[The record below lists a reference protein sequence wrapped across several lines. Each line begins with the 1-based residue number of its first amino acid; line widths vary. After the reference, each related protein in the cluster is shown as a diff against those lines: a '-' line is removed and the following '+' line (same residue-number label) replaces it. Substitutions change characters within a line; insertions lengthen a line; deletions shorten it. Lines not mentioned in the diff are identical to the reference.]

1 MSTEGMSTEKIW
13 EQLGAELRRFLR
25 SRIGDEQV
33 ADDLLQETFL
43 RIHRKLGTL
52 EDETRLASWVFQ
64 IARNLLTDHY
74 RGKGRAAGALTS
86 DVAADDAAEENANE
100 QVMQCMAAMIEQ
112 LPQRDREALKLYEI
126 EGVRQQDIAG
136 RLGVSLSG
144 AKSRVQRGREKLK
157 GLLMDCCRFEQD
169 RRGNVI
175 DLGRRGGGEPRDG
188 CGEGC
193 EM

>member
-1 MSTEGMSTEKIW
+1 MSGEGMATEKIW
-13 EQLGAELRRFLR
+13 EQLSAELRRFLR

-43 RIHRKLGTL
+43 RIHQRLGTL

-64 IARNLLTDHY
+64 IARNLLTDYY

-86 DVAADDAAEENANE
+86 DVAAEEAAEENANE

-112 LPQRDREALKLYEI
+112 LPQGYREALKLYEI
-126 EGVRQQDIAG
+126 EGVRQQEIAG
-136 RLGVSLSG
+136 RMGISLSG

-157 GLLMDCCRFEQD
+157 GLLVDCCRFERD

-175 DLGRRGGGEPRDG
+175 DFGRRGSDASCDA
-188 CGEGC
+188 CGA
-193 EM
+193 